1 MSIKLIYALQ
11 QHPRMPD
18 IQFRAFG
25 FGMPPHDFVTAWPP
39 LWKTFGAMPCLY
51 AMAIEAVSCVAGKW

>member
-25 FGMPPHDFVTAWPP
+25 FGMPPQDFVTAWPP
-39 LWKTFGAMPCLY
+39 PCLY